1 MWVMC
6 YMRVLNMADKF
17 QFDLKGAILFGILG
31 WVLGS
36 LLDATAIFN
45 AIANIPA
52 IGLFLGV
59 LLGGFKS

>member
-1 MWVMC
+1 
-6 YMRVLNMADKF
+6 MADKF